1 MPPEIYLLLISELNG
16 CSQYLRKLGQQADCE
31 VIQSMIIKYNKQYF
45 KVKKE
50 YEQESKRN

>member
-1 MPPEIYLLLISELNG
+1 MPPETYLLLISELNG

-31 VIQSMIIKYNKQYF
+31 VIKSMIIKYNKQYF

-50 YEQESKRN
+50 YEQKSKRN